1 MSDSEQD
8 PSVLGKRARNGE
20 EDAKPDQVMD
30 TTQDAEDDSDDDIGP
45 MPMPAGAGD
54 NGGVKKKRKGKSNN
68 LILCMVDYGM
78 NLNRCG
84 CSPAS

>member
-1 MSDSEQD
+1 M
-8 PSVLGKRARNGE
+8 LGKRARNG

-54 NGGVKKKRKGKSNN
+54 NGGVKETRKGEQTTLTSYIENSN
-68 LILCMVDYGM
+68 
-78 NLNRCG
+78 
-84 CSPAS
+84 

>member
-1 MSDSEQD
+1 MSDTEQD

-20 EDAKPDQVMD
+20 DAKPDQVMD
-30 TTQDAEDDSDDDIGP
+30 TTQDVEDDSDDDIGP

-68 LILCMVDYGM
+68 LILCM
-78 NLNRCG
+78 LNMG
-84 CSPAS
+84 

>member
-1 MSDSEQD
+1 MSESEQD

-30 TTQDAEDDSDDDIGP
+30 TTQDAEGDSDDDIGP

-54 NGGVKKKRKGKSNN
+54 NGGVKKKRKGMSNN
-68 LILCMVDYGM
+68 LILCMLTMG
-78 NLNRCG
+78 
-84 CSPAS
+84 